1 MRILK
6 LHFKNL
12 NSLLGEWTIDFSLPE
27 FAEQGIFAITGP
39 TGAGKST
46 ILDAI
51 CLALYGQTPR
61 LGKIT
66 SQNEIMS
73 RQSGECFASLEF
85 KTNAGH
91 YRTLWSQT
99 RARKKAAGNLQT
111 AQHVIEDLSDP
122 ENKLT
127 LEDKLSKVPTKVSEV
142 TGMDF
147 DHFTRAML
155 LAQGGFA
162 KFLQSSADERSPI
175 LEKITG
181 TEIYSA
187 ISKKVHEHKTT
198 EENKLGLLEQQLQGI
213 KLFDASE
220 IAQLSAQLAEL
231 ERQLALTVQQKT
243 ASEQQQLWLTTLQTL
258 RQELAQLIEQ
268 QSELHTQQ
276 QHFAA
281 QEAALDWAHKASA
294 INSEVYIGLAQL
306 RIQLEQL
313 TANIANNQQQL
324 PQVEQRLA
332 DFNTKLLND
341 SQEFNQYKVTFAANL
356 QILQQVRRLDTQIET
371 SHAQVAKVV
380 KTVSEAQHN
389 LGDLAGKATQ
399 LATQS
404 NHHQL
409 QLAEVNNYL
418 LQHSHDARLLVDL
431 SGITERLDSLQN
443 LAAKRQNDHLRQ
455 QQAQLRAEQIEQE
468 LTGLNQQQHSLEQTI
483 ATQQNQFSELSQAQT
498 QLANGQTILGLTQE
512 RARLQAQHTE
522 LQNLAKLLNETTNL
536 AQQALDLDNTLIH
549 ENKLLVEIEPQ
560 IMQTA
565 QYLAELEELLNSLNA
580 QQLLLSKVA
589 DLTRERENL
598 KLNQPCPLCGALE
611 HPYAS
616 NLPHNDELEQ
626 QITAAKLRQTQSLA
640 RQQQLNHQ
648 QTKSSTL
655 IEQVLKQQ
663 AQVRLNLSELN
674 QEVELL
680 CAKHALVLNNDL
692 STQLV
697 EKLHAL
703 EQQIP
708 AHERLIEQL
717 HAYEQQLNQLKIE
730 HQQLVEK
737 LHTLKIT
744 LSHSRANQTAS
755 SAQLLQ
761 IQEELAQTD
770 KLLMQASQQLSTEL
784 LAYSIEPISLAQIG
798 VIKQQLQQR
807 VTNWQTQQQQ
817 AEQLQLVI
825 NQFANEMQQNVVLQE
840 NITQTLQQTR
850 LELEHLQHELSALV
864 SQRRELFADKEAN
877 QEQANWQ
884 THGEL
889 LESNYQTTQNNY
901 TQARQELV
909 TLQSLLA
916 NQAEQFQPL
925 QAQRQQTEANFQQS
939 LMAQGFSDELDF
951 KAKLLSREII
961 AEIQQRANRLQQTAI
976 ELNTQQQLIK
986 ARISSEENKA
996 LTTLSLAEL
1005 AAQIT
1010 QLAQAIDNYTQ
1021 QIGAYG
1027 LQLKLNE
1034 QAQQQQA
1041 EIIARHSQQKII
1053 NQRWGNLHK
1062 LIGSADGKK
1071 FRNFAQGLTFEMV
1084 VKHANQQLLNMSDR
1098 YLLMRDK
1105 EAPLELNVV
1114 DNYQGGEIRSTKN
1127 LSGGESFVISL
1138 ALALGLSKLSS
1149 NKVQV
1154 DSLFLDEGFGTLDED
1169 ALQTALNALDSLQRD
1184 GKLIGII
1191 SHVGA
1196 LKERINLQIQVEPL
1210 SGGVSRISGVG
1221 CSGKL

>member
-147 DHFTRAML
+147 EHFTRAML

-162 KFLQSSADERSPI
+162 KFLHSPADERSPI

-198 EENKLGLLEQQLQGI
+198 EENKLGLLEQQLQGV
-213 KLFDASE
+213 KLLNSAE
-220 IAQLSAQLAEL
+220 ITQLAAQIAEL
-231 ERQLALTVQQKT
+231 EKQLALTVTQKT
-243 ASEQQQLWLTTLQTL
+243 ASEQQQLWLNNLQVVRL
-258 RQELAQLIEQ
+258 ELTQLIQ
-268 QSELHTQQ
+268 HQAELQTQQ
-276 QHFAA
+276 QQFAA
-281 QEAALDWAHKASA
+281 QELALNWADKASA
-294 INSEVYIGLAQL
+294 INSDVYIGLTQL
-306 RIQLEQL
+306 RTQIEQL
-313 TANIANNQQQL
+313 TASIANNQQQL
-324 PQVEQRLA
+324 PQVEQRMVA
-332 DFNTKLLND
+332 ANNALLK
-341 SQEFNQYKVTFAANL
+341 STQEFNQYKVTFAANL
-356 QILQQVRRLDTQIET
+356 QVLQQVRRLDTQIET

-389 LGDLAGKATQ
+389 LEGLAAKATQ
-399 LATQS
+399 LKTQL
-404 NHHQL
+404 NCQHQ
-409 QLAEVNNYL
+409 QLTEVNNYL
-418 LQHSHDARLLVDL
+418 EQHSHDARLVVDL
-431 SGITERLDSLQN
+431 SGITGRLDNLQSL
-443 LAAKRQNDHLRQ
+443 AIKRQNDQLRQ
-455 QQAQLRAEQIEQE
+455 QQALAQAEQIDQE
-468 LTGLNQQQHSLEQTI
+468 LAGLNQQQHSLNQTI
-483 ATQQNQFSELSQAQT
+483 ATQQNQFSELSQAHT
-498 QLANGQTILGLTQE
+498 QLANGQTILSLTQE
-512 RARLQAQHTE
+512 RAALQAQHTE
-522 LQNLAKLLNETTNL
+522 LQSLAKLLKDTTNL
-536 AQQALDLDNTLIH
+536 EQQALDVANTLAH
-549 ENKLLVEIEPQ
+549 ENQRVLEINPQ
-560 IMQTA
+560 IMQTEHH
-565 QYLAELEELLNSLNA
+565 LAAIEELLNSLSV

-589 DLTRERENL
+589 DLTLERDNL
-598 KLNQPCPLCGALE
+598 QLNQPCPLCGALE
-611 HPYAS
+611 HPYAT
-616 NLPHNDELEQ
+616 NLPRNDELEQ
-626 QITAAKLRQTQSLA
+626 QIMAAKLRQTQTQFTLN
-640 RQQQLNHQ
+640 QHNQQL
-648 QTKSSTL
+648 TKSLTL
-655 IEQVLKQQ
+655 IEQSTKQQ
-663 AQVRLNLSELN
+663 AHLQLNLSELKQQVN
-674 QEVELL
+674 LL
-680 CAKHALVLNNDL
+680 SLKHALLLNAEL
-692 STQLV
+692 PAQLV
-697 EKLHAL
+697 DKLHL
-703 EQQIP
+703 IETQIP

-730 HQQLVEK
+730 QQQLVEQ
-737 LHTLKIT
+737 LQALQIA
-744 LSHSRANQTAS
+744 LSQSSANQAAS

-770 KLLMQASQQLSTEL
+770 TMLTQAAQQLSTEL
-784 LAYSIEPISLAQIG
+784 LAYLSEPISLEQIG

-825 NQFANEMQQNVVLQE
+825 NQFTHEMQQNALLQE
-840 NITQTLQQTR
+840 TITQVLMQTK
-850 LELEHLQHELSALV
+850 LELEQLQCELNALV
-864 SQRRELFADKEAN
+864 SQRQELFADKDAN
-877 QEQANWQ
+877 QEQVNWQ
-884 THGEL
+884 QYLEL
-889 LESNYQTTQNNY
+889 LESNYQTAQNNY
-901 TQARQELV
+901 TQAQQQFS
-909 TLQSLLA
+909 TLNSLLA

-925 QAQRQQTEANFQQS
+925 QVQRQQREACFQQS
-939 LMAQGFSDELDF
+939 LIAQGFSNELDF

-961 AEIQQRANRLQQTAI
+961 AEIQQRANRLKQTAI
-976 ELNTQQQLIK
+976 ELNTQQQQLNR
-986 ARISSEENKA
+986 RISAEENKA
-996 LTTLSLAEL
+996 LTTRSLAEL
-1005 AAQIT
+1005 AVQIT
-1010 QLAQAIDNYTQ
+1010 QLGQTIDNYTQ
-1021 QIGAYG
+1021 QIGALG

-1105 EAPLELNVV
+1105 TLPLELNVV

-1154 DSLFLDEGFGTLDED
+1154 DSLFLDEGFGTLDEE
-1169 ALQTALNALDSLQRD
+1169 ALQTALTALDSLQRD

-1221 CSGKL
+1221 CSAR

>member
-1 MRILK
+1 
-6 LHFKNL
+6 
-12 NSLLGEWTIDFSLPE
+12 
-27 FAEQGIFAITGP
+27 
-39 TGAGKST
+39 
-46 ILDAI
+46 
-51 CLALYGQTPR
+51 
-61 LGKIT
+61 
-66 SQNEIMS
+66 
-73 RQSGECFASLEF
+73 
-85 KTNAGH
+85 
-91 YRTLWSQT
+91 
-99 RARKKAAGNLQT
+99 
-111 AQHVIEDLSDP
+111 
-122 ENKLT
+122 
-127 LEDKLSKVPTKVSEV
+127 
-142 TGMDF
+142 
-147 DHFTRAML
+147 
-155 LAQGGFA
+155 
-162 KFLQSSADERSPI
+162 
-175 LEKITG
+175 
-181 TEIYSA
+181 
-187 ISKKVHEHKTT
+187 
-198 EENKLGLLEQQLQGI
+198 
-213 KLFDASE
+213 
-220 IAQLSAQLAEL
+220 
-231 ERQLALTVQQKT
+231 
-243 ASEQQQLWLTTLQTL
+243 
-258 RQELAQLIEQ
+258 
-268 QSELHTQQ
+268 
-276 QHFAA
+276 
-281 QEAALDWAHKASA
+281 
-294 INSEVYIGLAQL
+294 
-306 RIQLEQL
+306 
-313 TANIANNQQQL
+313 
-324 PQVEQRLA
+324 
-332 DFNTKLLND
+332 
-341 SQEFNQYKVTFAANL
+341 
-356 QILQQVRRLDTQIET
+356 
-371 SHAQVAKVV
+371 
-380 KTVSEAQHN
+380 
-389 LGDLAGKATQ
+389 
-399 LATQS
+399 
-404 NHHQL
+404 
-409 QLAEVNNYL
+409 
-418 LQHSHDARLLVDL
+418 
-431 SGITERLDSLQN
+431 
-443 LAAKRQNDHLRQ
+443 
-455 QQAQLRAEQIEQE
+455 
-468 LTGLNQQQHSLEQTI
+468 
-483 ATQQNQFSELSQAQT
+483 
-498 QLANGQTILGLTQE
+498 
-512 RARLQAQHTE
+512 
-522 LQNLAKLLNETTNL
+522 
-536 AQQALDLDNTLIH
+536 
-549 ENKLLVEIEPQ
+549 
-560 IMQTA
+560 
-565 QYLAELEELLNSLNA
+565 
-580 QQLLLSKVA
+580 
-589 DLTRERENL
+589 
-598 KLNQPCPLCGALE
+598 
-611 HPYAS
+611 
-616 NLPHNDELEQ
+616 
-626 QITAAKLRQTQSLA
+626 
-640 RQQQLNHQ
+640 
-648 QTKSSTL
+648 
-655 IEQVLKQQ
+655 
-663 AQVRLNLSELN
+663 VRLNLSELN
-674 QEVELL
+674 QQVELL
-680 CAKHALVLNNDL
+680 CAKYALVLNDDL

-730 HQQLVEK
+730 QQQLVEQ
-737 LHTLKIT
+737 LQTLKIA
-744 LSHSRANQTAS
+744 LSQSSANQTAS

-761 IQEELAQTD
+761 IQQELAQTD

-784 LAYSIEPISLAQIG
+784 LAYSIEPISLEQIG

-817 AEQLQLVI
+817 ADQLQQVI
-825 NQFANEMQQNVVLQE
+825 NQFANEMQQNAMLQE
-840 NITQTLQQTR
+840 SITQTLQQTR

-864 SQRRELFADKEAN
+864 SKRHELFADKEVN

-884 THGEL
+884 QHLEL

-925 QAQRQQTEANFQQS
+925 QAQCQQTEANFQQS

-961 AEIQQRANRLQQTAI
+961 AEIQQRANRLQQNAI
-976 ELNTQQQLIK
+976 ELNMQQQLIK

-1010 QLAQAIDNYTQ
+1010 QLAQTIDNYTQ

-1071 FRNFAQGLTFEMV
+1071 YRNFAQGLTFEMV

-1221 CSGKL
+1221 CSGK